1 MRRGDDVLLEEGGCF
16 FDGASSIL
24 STDSDAGDVS
34 EVDND
39 DFDEASSVSSIGSDA
54 SKNMAAQLQLKYL
67 SPPVFRAERDD
78 DAFDGL
84 NRYETTSAYNKWDNA
99 ELRKHFGMYLDGA
112 ARKWFL
118 CSTIPQSLV
127 DLVLDRIRRF
137 ASGIRLEESI
147 FRSFSRRI

>member
-1 MRRGDDVLLEEGGCF
+1 MPNILNPVKMRRGDDVLLEEGGCF

-84 NRYETTSAYNKWDNA
+84 NRYETTEENLIISGTMLSSAN
-99 ELRKHFGMYLDGA
+99 
-112 ARKWFL
+112 
-118 CSTIPQSLV
+118 I
-127 DLVLDRIRRF
+127 
-137 ASGIRLEESI
+137 LECI
-147 FRSFSRRI
+147 